1 MLTDKQLG
9 YEPGIKGSNPFE
21 NMKKERFYS
30 SPFLY
35 LYFQQSDIWYPR
47 SLSALELL
55 PPIEVGDSS
64 HPVSRTMFRL
74 TPVHK
79 ICNSGDVKTYGL
91 CD

>member
-1 MLTDKQLG
+1 MLTDKLLG

-47 SLSALELL
+47 SLSVQSADSYMSNILHLSADCSDPASVNSLL
-55 PPIEVGDSS
+55 CTIQL
-64 HPVSRTMFRL
+64 FC
-74 TPVHK
+74 K
-79 ICNSGDVKTYGL
+79 
-91 CD
+91 